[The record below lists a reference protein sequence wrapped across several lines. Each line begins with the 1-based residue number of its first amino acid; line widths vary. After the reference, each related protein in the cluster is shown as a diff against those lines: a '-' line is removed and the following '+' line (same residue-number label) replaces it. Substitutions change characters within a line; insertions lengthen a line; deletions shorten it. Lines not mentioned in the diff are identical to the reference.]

1 MSSTGSGDFAAAE
14 DAAGSAESAISLR
27 GRGSRRVGVSLDVAN
42 GVAAVG
48 ATAVVGATAAA
59 LAGTTGAAGVAAR
72 ARPARG
78 VVRPESTRP
87 RNGASALG
95 VATDGTSGPGPA

>member
-14 DAAGSAESAISLR
+14 DAAGSTESAISLR
-27 GRGSRRVGVSLDVAN
+27 GRGSRRVGVSLDAAN

-59 LAGTTGAAGVAAR
+59 LAGTTAAGVAAR
-72 ARPARG
+72 ARAARG
-78 VVRPESTRP
+78 VGRPESTPPRHGARAPRAGTRP
-87 RNGASALG
+87 RH
-95 VATDGTSGPGPA
+95 